1 MEDGQVLADHAWA
14 RRLRRAIA
22 DQPLAGSL
30 IAACASL
37 ASVGI
42 DIDLLEEIFRRQE
55 RDWRRQSKLEGL
67 GLPDSF
73 MNFALAIYVYTLED
87 PAVYTAVNGAMYN
100 PARRVQGVLPG
111 PDLVVASSVSSP
123 AAWSWL
129 DDGDRWKPYKGALA
143 ASIEAAFGDAK
154 RGTVDLHAGAGAA
167 GAGAAGRQSST
178 YVINFDDMM
187 QYNMS
192 TRRGRPVR
200 RDVPADP
207 VVDGTW
213 EWQDTDSRWKAYHPS
228 ACGQIALACRAGRHG
243 TLLYAGRGNYL
254 VDFSRSVQI
263 NMSTRTERP
272 IRHRAG
278 EPRMALPGSDL
289 SPELQACL
297 PYIRFLDTALER
309 LPEAFIFR
317 GRVHRGVR
325 SPPRR
330 ARTHPRL
337 IEYTRNQPPHPPGMT
352 E

>member
-1 MEDGQVLADHAWA
+1 MQRAPHTPTQPPPLPWARALLGSLNPRPALCIPAGDAFDDDDDLELGGLGPLRPMEDGQVRADHAWA

-22 DQPLAGSL
+22 DEPLAGSL

-55 RDWRRQSKLEGL
+55 RDWRRQRKLEGL

-87 PAVYTAVNGAMYN
+87 PAVYTVVNRAMYN
-100 PARRVQGVLPG
+100 PARRSAHGVLPG
-111 PDLVVASSVSSP
+111 P
-123 AAWSWL
+123 
-129 DDGDRWKPYKGALA
+129 
-143 ASIEAAFGDAK
+143 
-154 RGTVDLHAGAGAA
+154 
-167 GAGAAGRQSST
+167 
-178 YVINFDDMM
+178 
-187 QYNMS
+187 
-192 TRRGRPVR
+192 
-200 RDVPADP
+200 
-207 VVDGTW
+207 
-213 EWQDTDSRWKAYHPS
+213 
-228 ACGQIALACRAGRHG
+228 
-243 TLLYAGRGNYL
+243 
-254 VDFSRSVQI
+254 
-263 NMSTRTERP
+263 
-272 IRHRAG
+272 
-278 EPRMALPGSDL
+278 DL

-330 ARTHPRL
+330 ARTRTPRL
-337 IEYTRNQPPHPPGMT
+337 IEYTRNPPPIPP

>member
-22 DQPLAGSL
+22 DEPLAGSL

-55 RDWRRQSKLEGL
+55 RDWRRQHKLEGL

-87 PAVYTAVNGAMYN
+87 PAVYTVVNRAMYN
-100 PARRVQGVLPG
+100 PARRSVHGVLPG
-111 PDLVVASSVSSP
+111 P
-123 AAWSWL
+123 
-129 DDGDRWKPYKGALA
+129 
-143 ASIEAAFGDAK
+143 
-154 RGTVDLHAGAGAA
+154 
-167 GAGAAGRQSST
+167 
-178 YVINFDDMM
+178 
-187 QYNMS
+187 
-192 TRRGRPVR
+192 
-200 RDVPADP
+200 
-207 VVDGTW
+207 
-213 EWQDTDSRWKAYHPS
+213 
-228 ACGQIALACRAGRHG
+228 
-243 TLLYAGRGNYL
+243 
-254 VDFSRSVQI
+254 
-263 NMSTRTERP
+263 
-272 IRHRAG
+272 
-278 EPRMALPGSDL
+278 DL

-330 ARTHPRL
+330 ARVHAP
-337 IEYTRNQPPHPPGMT
+337 QPISSPPADD
-352 E
+352 

>member
-1 MEDGQVLADHAWA
+1 VRRDERVTVVLGNLVGLQEWKLACDVMEDGQVLADHAWA

-87 PAVYTAVNGAMYN
+87 PAVYTAVNRAMYN
-100 PARRVQGVLPG
+100 PARRGVHGFLPG
-111 PDLVVASSVSSP
+111 P
-123 AAWSWL
+123 
-129 DDGDRWKPYKGALA
+129 
-143 ASIEAAFGDAK
+143 
-154 RGTVDLHAGAGAA
+154 
-167 GAGAAGRQSST
+167 
-178 YVINFDDMM
+178 
-187 QYNMS
+187 
-192 TRRGRPVR
+192 
-200 RDVPADP
+200 
-207 VVDGTW
+207 
-213 EWQDTDSRWKAYHPS
+213 
-228 ACGQIALACRAGRHG
+228 
-243 TLLYAGRGNYL
+243 
-254 VDFSRSVQI
+254 
-263 NMSTRTERP
+263 
-272 IRHRAG
+272 
-278 EPRMALPGSDL
+278 DL

-309 LPEAFIFR
+309 LPEAFIYS

-330 ARTHPRL
+330 ARAPLTD
-337 IEYTRNQPPHPPGMT
+337 
-352 E
+352 

>member
-1 MEDGQVLADHAWA
+1 MRILDCDSGNFVNAMEDGQVLADHAWA

-87 PAVYTAVNGAMYN
+87 PAVYTVVNRAMYN
-100 PARRVQGVLPG
+100 PARRSVHGVLPG
-111 PDLVVASSVSSP
+111 PDL
-123 AAWSWL
+123 
-129 DDGDRWKPYKGALA
+129 
-143 ASIEAAFGDAK
+143 
-154 RGTVDLHAGAGAA
+154 
-167 GAGAAGRQSST
+167 ST
-178 YVINFDDMM
+178 
-187 QYNMS
+187 
-192 TRRGRPVR
+192 
-200 RDVPADP
+200 
-207 VVDGTW
+207 
-213 EWQDTDSRWKAYHPS
+213 
-228 ACGQIALACRAGRHG
+228 
-243 TLLYAGRGNYL
+243 
-254 VDFSRSVQI
+254 
-263 NMSTRTERP
+263 
-272 IRHRAG
+272 
-278 EPRMALPGSDL
+278 
-289 SPELQACL
+289 ELQACL